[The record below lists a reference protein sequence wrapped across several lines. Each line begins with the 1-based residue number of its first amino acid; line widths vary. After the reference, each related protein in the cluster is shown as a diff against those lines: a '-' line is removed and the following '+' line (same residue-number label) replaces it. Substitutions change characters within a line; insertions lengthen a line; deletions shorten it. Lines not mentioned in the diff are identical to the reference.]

1 MGDFLFDGFF
11 EFLGVIAVTVSAWI
25 VTRQVRL
32 RMRKSLW
39 GKHQSDLELASL
51 KTWMKVEEAEQREK
65 ETSPIHPR

>member
-32 RMRKSLW
+32 RMRRSL
-39 GKHQSDLELASL
+39 GKTPSDLELASL
-51 KTWMKVEEAEQREK
+51 KTWMKVEEAEQRER
-65 ETSPIHPR
+65 ETSPIHPK